1 MNMGLSTHAKI
12 KANDASTQAMNFH
25 VVSICEL
32 LCMAK
37 GKSVMDNPIVIYIM
51 QQESLS
57 VAGHCIAVVEDDE
70 DIRANVCRF
79 LEKSGMSAWG
89 VESAEDFYVGLL
101 RNRADLVL
109 VDLGLPGES
118 GLSLVARLTAQGVPV
133 VILTARGDL
142 DSRISGLDAG
152 ALQYFV
158 KPVDLN
164 ELVAGVRSQ
173 LRRSTTSPAVDVP
186 IQAPWRLDLTAAQL
200 VAPNQRVVSLT
211 SRELELLQ
219 CLMEGKGGL
228 VTKQALVDATGA
240 GDVEDGFHRIESQL
254 TRLRRKTQESSGLGL
269 PVRAVFGKGLVFIA

>member
-1 MNMGLSTHAKI
+1 MPTSGY
-12 KANDASTQAMNFH
+12 
-25 VVSICEL
+25 SI
-32 LCMAK
+32 A
-37 GKSVMDNPIVIYIM
+37 I
-51 QQESLS
+51 
-57 VAGHCIAVVEDDE
+57 VEDDE

-79 LEKSGMSAWG
+79 FEKSGLKVWG
-89 VESAEDFYVGLL
+89 AASAEDFYVGLL
-101 RNRADLVL
+101 RSRADLVL

-173 LRRSTTSPAVDVP
+173 LRRSMTSPAVDVH
-186 IQAPWRLDLTAAQL
+186 IQAPWRLDLAAAQL
-200 VAPNQRVVSLT
+200 VAPNQRAVSLT

-219 CLMEGKGGL
+219 CLMEAKGGL

-254 TRLRRKTQESSGLGL
+254 TRLRRKTLEQTGAGL
-269 PVRAVFGKGLVFIA
+269 PVRAVFGKGLVFVF